1 MKRMIAWT
9 AALMLLLTA
18 CGGQKTTDKTVDAQ
32 MVVDTYLTSQAFTDT
47 LEEVSSDIAVTL
59 LGLDEND
66 VTEVKCYMSGG
77 ATAEE
82 LTVVTAKDTDAA
94 GRVSEALAQHVE
106 DQKTAM
112 KDYLPGEVDKLDH
125 AVQRTFGNVVVLM
138 VAADWDYASGVDD
151 LAK

>member
-1 MKRMIAWT
+1 MKRMIALT
-9 AALMLLLTA
+9 AAVLLLLTG
-18 CGGQKTTDKTVDAQ
+18 CGSQKTEKTVDPKT
-32 MVVDTYLTSQAFTDT
+32 VTDTYLTSQAFTDT

-59 LGLDEND
+59 LGLDEAD
-66 VTEVKCYMSGG
+66 VTDIKCYMSGG

-82 LTVVTAKDTDAA
+82 LTVVTAKDADAA
-94 GRVSEALAQHVE
+94 GRVSEALTQHVE